1 MILAVVMILVPW
13 VVWYC
18 GDHSYDSRY
27 DEYHHDSYEDDESSS
42 VSTPVS
48 RESNDIVSWW

>member
-1 MILAVVMILVPW
+1 MILV
-13 VVWYC
+13 VVVYYC
-18 GDHSYDSRY
+18 DYHPYDSRY
-27 DEYHHDSYEDDESSS
+27 DDDHHDSYEDDDESSS